1 MRRQCSEEQRR
12 FAVSYMLGPG
22 SGSAALHPSGKRRE
36 FLAREPEP
44 FSREPGT
51 ERSAVKGY
59 PGPSTKC
66 CEAPNASLRTHHS
79 KSLCQTSDAS
89 APPHCGAW
97 PEGGVAPPLTGGLV
111 GVRFS
116 DGCGCMW
123 SSRLGA
129 ASLGALPLI
138 ERT

>member
-1 MRRQCSEEQRR
+1 
-12 FAVSYMLGPG
+12 
-22 SGSAALHPSGKRRE
+22 
-36 FLAREPEP
+36 AREPEP

-51 ERSAVKGY
+51 ERGAVKGY

-97 PEGGVAPPLTGGLV
+97 PEGGVGPPLTGGLV

-116 DGCGCMW
+116 DGRWCDFFRRLRGHGLGSERAVLALACGKRDPERKGEQEGD
-123 SSRLGA
+123 SPHRLKPPSV
-129 ASLGALPLI
+129 ASARG
-138 ERT
+138 T